1 MAGDVLVPE
10 ALGVLRVVTAVTVT
24 VAVCV
29 GDKVPV
35 ADAED
40 VAVDVRDVVAV
51 VGVDGAGGGGGRGR
65 GFGVDVDVDVGVN
78 AGVDNAPA
86 SVIRTERG
94 QDVTILAPLFSPLHF
109 VAPGVEVAALVADAV
124 VVGVAV
130 TEVVVVAV
138 DAPMP
143 ARLWRPAPQDTGYR
157 GARRLPSHEPAYET
171 AAMAPVH
178 SGGWPPRVVG
188 AGVAEA
194 GAVTAD
200 GWARVSGLE
209 AMTAPSRGG
218 TSVAGTRNQAVAV
231 VVVCPHSGGQDRPP
245 DAGAAPEAMTAPSCG
260 DGMAVD
266 VARDVDDVED
276 VAVDVVA
283 VVAV

>member
-1 MAGDVLVPE
+1 MAGDVPVPE

-86 SVIRTERG
+86 SVIRMERG
-94 QDVTILAPLFSPLHF
+94 QGVTILAPLFSPLHSM
-109 VAPGVEVAALVADAV
+109 AQGVVVAASVVDAV

-130 TEVVVVAV
+130 TAVVVVAV
-138 DAPMP
+138 DA
-143 ARLWRPAPQDTGYR
+143 RF
-157 GARRLPSHEPAYET
+157 
-171 AAMAPVH
+171 
-178 SGGWPPRVVG
+178 GGVGDVAEGLQRDRVTDVPGVVSG
-188 AGVAEA
+188 AGRDGRRGLGTPLFHTVEVRAVA
-194 GAVTAD
+194 VD
-200 GWARVSGLE
+200 GWARVPVLE
-209 AMTAPSRGG
+209 AMTAPSRVG

-231 VVVCPHSGGQDRPP
+231 VVVFPHSGGQDRPP
-245 DAGAAPEAMTAPSCG
+245 DTGAAPEAMTAPSCG

-266 VARDVDDVED
+266 VARGVED
-276 VAVDVVA
+276 VTVDVVA
-283 VVAV
+283 DVAV